1 MSLLTRRRG
10 ISREDVA
17 ARAAG
22 DRPVLLATLDVPF
35 AEDAIAFAIDCA
47 VESGNP
53 LVVVNAAEVLLTPG
67 ALVGYGYVERDDLQS
82 ELRRPA
88 ELAGSL
94 SVPVE
99 RLRVCSPH
107 PVDALLELVAE
118 RRPGLLVFGPDRARL
133 SRRRYR
139 KAAAAVS
146 ERAPCL
152 VWVA

>member
-10 ISREDVA
+10 SSREDVSG
-17 ARAAG
+17 RAAG
-22 DRPVLLATLDVPF
+22 DRPILLATLDVPF
-35 AEDAIAFAIDCA
+35 VEDAIAFAVDSA

-67 ALVGYGYVERDDLQS
+67 ALVGYGYVERDDLQCA
-82 ELRRPA
+82 LRKPA

-94 SVPVE
+94 RVPVE
-99 RLRVCSPH
+99 RVRVCSPH

-118 RRPGLLVFGPDRARL
+118 RRPGLFVFGPDRTQL

-139 KAAAAVS
+139 KAAEAVS